1 MTVTPAGAPALSI
14 LIVNYNTRAVTLD
27 CLASL
32 FVHPPSVSY
41 EVILLDNASSDGSAE
56 AIRAAYPQVKL
67 IAHGENTGFAQGNN
81 IAATH
86 ATGRR
91 LLLLNPDTLLFAG
104 SLDGLWHFAERTPAR
119 RIWGGRTLFGDHRL
133 NPTSCWAEISLW
145 SLFCSAFGLIWLFP
159 RSRLFNPEAYGGWP
173 RDSERDVD
181 IVTGCFLMID
191 HALWRQLGGFDP
203 AFFMYGEE
211 ADLCIRAR
219 AAGARPGISPEAEI
233 IHLGGASETSQTEK
247 MIKIMRGRITLMR
260 KHWSPAAL
268 AVGLFLCC
276 IWALLRLIGSRFASG
291 PRDAPGTSVEKWRTI
306 WQRRT
311 EWLAGY

>member
-1 MTVTPAGAPALSI
+1 VPETEDVLALSI
-14 LIVNYNTRAVTLD
+14 LIVNYNTREITLE

-32 FVHPPSVSY
+32 YAYPPSVRF
-41 EVILLDNASSDGSAE
+41 EVILLDNASVDGSAE
-56 AIRAAYPQVKL
+56 AIRAAYPQVNL
-67 IAHGENTGFAQGNN
+67 IVSQENSGFAGGNN
-81 IAATH
+81 IAAQQ
-86 ATGRR
+86 AVGER
-91 LLLLNPDTLLFAG
+91 LLLLNPDTLLFDG
-104 SLDGLWHFAERTPAR
+104 SLDALLAFAERTQAR
-119 RIWGGRTLFGDHRL
+119 GIWGGRTLFGDHRL

-159 RSRLFNPEAYGGWP
+159 RSTLFNPEAYGGWQ

-191 HALWRQLGGFDP
+191 HSLWRQLKGFDP

-219 AAGARPGISPEAEI
+219 ALGANPGISPTAQI
-233 IHLGGASETSQTEK
+233 IHLGGASEASQIEK

-260 KHWSPAAL
+260 KHWRPVPL
-268 AVGLFLCC
+268 GFGLLLYR
-276 IWALLRLIGSRFASG
+276 IWAFLRLIGSRFFAG
-291 PRDAPGTSVEKWRTI
+291 PRDAPGTSADKWRTI
-306 WQRRT
+306 WRRRS

>member
-1 MTVTPAGAPALSI
+1 LADAPELSI
-14 LIVNYNTRAVTLD
+14 LIVNYNTCETTLE

-32 FVHPPSVSY
+32 FANSPSVAY
-41 EVILLDNASSDGSAE
+41 EVILLDNASHDGSVE

-67 IAHGENTGFAQGNN
+67 IAHAENSGFASGNN
-81 IAATH
+81 IAAGH
-86 ATGRR
+86 AIGQR
-91 LLLLNPDTLLFAG
+91 LLLLNPDTLLFSG
-104 SLDGLWHFAERTPAR
+104 SLDALWRFAERTPAR

-145 SLFCSAFGLIWLFP
+145 SLFCSAFGLTWAFP
-159 RSRLFNPEAYGGWP
+159 RSIFLNPEAYGGWQ

-191 HALWRQLGGFDP
+191 HVLWQKLNGFDP
-203 AFFMYGEE
+203 AFFMYAEE

-219 AAGARPGISPEAEI
+219 AAGAKPGISPDAEI
-233 IHLGGASETSQTEK
+233 VHLGGASETSQTEK

-268 AVGLFLCC
+268 AVGLLLYR
-276 IWALLRLIGSRFASG
+276 IWALVRLIGSHFIAG
-291 PRDAPGTSVEKWRTI
+291 PRDTPSTSAHKWRTI
-306 WQRRT
+306 WQRRA

>member
-1 MTVTPAGAPALSI
+1 MTGTADGIALSI
-14 LIVNYNTRAVTLD
+14 LIVNYNTRETTLE

-32 FVHPPSVSY
+32 YAFPPSISF
-41 EVILLDNASSDGSAE
+41 EVILLDNASIDGSVE
-56 AIRAAYPQVKL
+56 GIRAAYPQVKL
-67 IAHGENTGFAQGNN
+67 IASVENTGFARGNN
-81 IAATH
+81 IAAEQ
-86 ATGRR
+86 ACGER

-104 SLDGLWHFAERTPAR
+104 SLDALVAFAERTPAR
-119 RIWGGRTLFGDHRL
+119 GIWGGRTLFGDHRL
-133 NPTSCWAEISLW
+133 NPTSCWAEISVW

-159 RSRLFNPEAYGGWP
+159 RSSFFNPEAYGGWQ

-191 HALWRQLGGFDP
+191 HKLWRRLNGFDP
-203 AFFMYGEE
+203 AFFMYAEE

-219 AAGARPGISPEAEI
+219 ATGAKPGISPSAQI

-260 KHWSPAAL
+260 KHWHPVPL
-268 AVGLFLCC
+268 TVGLLLCRV
-276 IWALLRLIGSRFASG
+276 WAFTRMIGSHFIAG
-291 PRDAPGTSVEKWRTI
+291 PRDVPGKAAEKWRTI
-306 WQRRT
+306 WRRRT